1 MKGIDFGNSEYSNL
15 KKVHSIWIC
24 LNPDKK
30 WQGTI
35 NTYYLQE
42 KHLLRNICEDKSAND
57 ISVEEKLKLLNE
69 DFGIKTTDKLETE
82 AANMCNYSK
91 GVFQKGIEKGINA
104 LFSSLSELDIV
115 EDVII
120 DKVSE
125 KYDLNF
131 EIVREMYNNYKNSQ

>member
-1 MKGIDFGNSEYSNL
+1 
-15 KKVHSIWIC
+15 
-24 LNPDKK
+24 
-30 WQGTI
+30 
-35 NTYYLQE
+35 
-42 KHLLRNICEDKSAND
+42 
-57 ISVEEKLKLLNE
+57 
-69 DFGIKTTDKLETE
+69 
-82 AANMCNYSK
+82 MCNYSK

-125 KYDLNF
+125 KYDLNV